1 MSVTGSHPSPSHT
14 TPSEAT
20 VPFSTRNKAGFGLA
34 ILLSLPNLVGPLFP
48 TPEGE
53 VGPPMLVLVLGS
65 VLGVVT
71 IAAVVLAWARGNRSA
86 VRVAAAA
93 IIVGAVTALPA
104 FFAPDV
110 PAGLRVMAAV
120 SVLVAIIAVVLMLTP
135 ARPTA
140 GQGA

>member
-1 MSVTGSHPSPSHT
+1 MSVTGSQSSASQT
-14 TPSEAT
+14 TSSEAT
-20 VPFSTRNKAGFGLA
+20 VPFSTRNKAGFVLA
-34 ILLSLPNLVGPLFP
+34 ILLSLPNLAGPLFP

-71 IAAVVLAWARGNRSA
+71 IGAVALAWTRGNRSA

-93 IIVGAVTALPA
+93 IIVSAVTALPA

-110 PAGLRVMAAV
+110 PAGLRVFAAV
-120 SVLVAIIAVVLMLTP
+120 SVLVSIIAVVLMLTP

>member
-1 MSVTGSHPSPSHT
+1 MSVTGSQSSASHT
-14 TPSEAT
+14 TQSEAT
-20 VPFSTRNKAGFGLA
+20 VPISTRNKAGFVLA
-34 ILLSLPNLVGPLFP
+34 SLLSLPNLVGPLSP

-53 VGPPMLVLVLGS
+53 AGPPMLVLVLGS
-65 VLGVVT
+65 VLGLVT
-71 IAAVVLAWARGNRSA
+71 IGAVVLAWTRGNRSA

-104 FFAPDV
+104 FFVPDV

-135 ARPTA
+135 ARPAA